1 MEISEDILQYVF
13 SWLPAKPIYR
23 FKAVCKSSSE
33 FSTNKLFAWTQARN
47 LHVKDD
53 SGFFLQPSLSTG
65 FKHRDKVEYHS
76 LPGEQLFSGVP
87 QKSLQSLQNTGS
99 KVLASSNGLILCQNT
114 KTPDD
119 RNLFLCNPTTQ
130 TWRTIPTPQDLGGV
144 NWPKGVVL
152 ECNINNPISDPDH
165 QDYMLLIIHPPRDW
179 LPHYEC
185 KIYSP
190 KEGRWKEK
198 KVHKFGPRTLH
209 LDMPVYHNG
218 AVHFVSDCRDPSVR
232 RGSVYYRPYIVA
244 YDINNDTTRKLRLPN
259 DARKGSDDTVH
270 NTKLGIF
277 KWGSRKSSSESICLV
292 RLKKY
297 VFTAWVLRDYDSV
310 SWIRIMKI
318 RVRAMGLM
326 EPNPNHI
333 AGFTVMNGKTLLF
346 ATRKKVYS
354 YNMMGRSQQIEQVC
368 EHQCQR
374 QYDNYCNVCFTSY
387 SNTLH
392 PLGIGAATLP
402 DI

>member
-53 SGFFLQPSLSTG
+53 SGFFLQPSFSTG
-65 FKHRDKVEYHS
+65 YKHRDKVKYHS

-87 QKSLQSLQNTGS
+87 QKFLQFLENTGS

-119 RNLFLCNPTTQ
+119 NNLFLCNPTTQ
-130 TWRTIPTPQDLGGV
+130 TWLTIPTPQDLGGV

-190 KEGRWKEK
+190 KEGIWKEK

-209 LDMPVYHNG
+209 LDIPVFHNG
-218 AVHFVSDCRDPSVR
+218 AVHFVPDCSERWVR

-259 DARKGSDDTVH
+259 DARKGSDDTLH
-270 NTKLGIF
+270 NSNLGIF

-326 EPNPNHI
+326 EPNPNDI

-368 EHQCQR
+368 EHQCQ
-374 QYDNYCNVCFTSY
+374 YDHWHVCFTSY

-392 PLGIGAATLP
+392 QLGIGAATLP